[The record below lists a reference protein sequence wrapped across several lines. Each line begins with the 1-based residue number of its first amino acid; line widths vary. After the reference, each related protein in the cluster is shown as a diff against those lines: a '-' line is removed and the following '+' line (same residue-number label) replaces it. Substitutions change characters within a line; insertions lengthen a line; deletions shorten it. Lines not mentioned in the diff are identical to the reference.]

1 MASSWEPRGPENGAR
16 DLAVADISSGDV
28 EEYSRVARYMW
39 PPLAEIN
46 GCVCIFDG
54 IIDDEIVAKPQ
65 MDRREVAAATDDEE
79 ETDVHDRP
87 RLLMDDAPKESTDR
101 IMAQQPRSTIDRR
114 GRPRPSRRHLLMMGW
129 RTAEGRIG
137 PN

>member
-28 EEYSRVARYMW
+28 EEYSRVARW
-39 PPLAEIN
+39 PPLAEII
-46 GCVCIFDG
+46 GCICILDG
-54 IIDDEIVAKPQ
+54 IIDDEIVAQPQ
-65 MDRREVAAATDDEE
+65 VDRREVAAATDDEE
-79 ETDVHDRP
+79 ETDVHDKP
-87 RLLMDDAPKESTDR
+87 RLLIDDAPKESTDR
-101 IMAQQPRSTIDRR
+101 IMAQQPRSTIDRK
-114 GRPRPSRRHLLMMGW
+114 GRPRPSRHLLMMGW

>member
-28 EEYSRVARYMW
+28 EEYSRVARW
-39 PPLAEIN
+39 PPLAEII
-46 GCVCIFDG
+46 GCVCILDG
-54 IIDDEIVAKPQ
+54 ITDVAQPQ
-65 MDRREVAAATDDEE
+65 VDRREVTTA
-79 ETDVHDRP
+79 TDVHDRP
-87 RLLMDDAPKESTDR
+87 RLLIDDAPKESTDR

-114 GRPRPSRRHLLMMGW
+114 GRPRPSRHLLMMGW